1 MSTPADVH
9 LVDVTKRF
17 GDVMAVEHLHLT
29 IPAGTYTCLLGP
41 SGCGKTTTLRLI
53 AGHEQVTSGDI
64 RIGPIDVAHLPPAR
78 RGTAMM
84 FQSYALFPHL
94 TCLDNVAFSLRM
106 QRVPKATRRHK
117 AQEFLRLVH
126 MEDYA
131 DRRPAQLSG
140 GQQQRVALARALITH
155 PSVLLLDEP
164 LSALDP
170 FLRAH
175 MRDELKR
182 LQTEL
187 GLTFIH
193 VTHSQEE
200 ALALADLIVVMQ
212 HGRIEQCGTP
222 REVYNQPWTAFVAR
236 FIGGH
241 NVFTGRVIAT
251 EPTYT
256 VLQAPDQQRFVVPAS
271 DVTIGHEVTFAVRSD
286 KLRLAT
292 AALPPSVDGRA
303 VFSSGMVSSRN
314 ALQATV
320 RNVAYQGAWVQLRLE
335 TAAREECTVTMP
347 DSAFFDKPVAVGS
360 PVVVTWAV
368 EDIHLLRDGQ

>member
-1 MSTPADVH
+1 
-9 LVDVTKRF
+9 
-17 GDVMAVEHLHLT
+17 
-29 IPAGTYTCLLGP
+29 
-41 SGCGKTTTLRLI
+41 
-53 AGHEQVTSGDI
+53 
-64 RIGPIDVAHLPPAR
+64 
-78 RGTAMM
+78 MM